1 MALTVINTAEI
12 PDDLPDP
19 APHRSDVLNYEHF
32 DCCGQG
38 MVPKDE
44 ATQTFCP
51 PSAVHDMIVRWDEV
65 CEGDLAL
72 HAGQLRSVLAMHD
85 DGPPNRVVIVCEDAP
100 QNAAMR
106 IREDFPAVRR

>member
-51 PSAVHDMIVRWDEV
+51 PSSVHDMITTWTDSAGKLLVFP
-65 CEGDLAL
+65 GDL
-72 HAGQLRSVLAMHD
+72 VLIGTQMECVEAIAYE
-85 DGPPNRVVIVCEDAP
+85 PPEEIGRAHV
-100 QNAAMR
+100 
-106 IREDFPAVRR
+106 